1 MNYLIGID
9 GGGTSCRAAL
19 ANRAGMILGRGRSG
33 AANILTDPN
42 DAILNIEA
50 AARQACVEAGLPAET
65 MKAAPALM
73 GLAGS
78 NVGDF
83 ARYVASRLPFGDTAI
98 VSDGIIAL
106 QGALGDG
113 DGGIAILGT
122 GSLFMSR
129 IGSDI
134 RAIGGWGFQVGDHGG
149 GARLGRSLLQ
159 EVLLVHDGI
168 RAPSELTRS
177 TLETFNGDPKAI
189 VEFARHSKPSDFA
202 RLAPGVFEAAEN
214 GDAVGLRLV
223 RQAAAMIDEALDA
236 LGRGEC
242 PRVALLGGLAALY
255 PPYLSEQNR
264 AILVM
269 PQQDALTG
277 SVALAVKRFV
287 HGDLRGTGEEAGR

>member
-1 MNYLIGID
+1 MTYLIGID

-19 ANRAGMILGRGRSG
+19 ADQTGAILGRGKSG

-50 AARQACVEAGLPAET
+50 AARAACAEAGLSADAI
-65 MKAAPALM
+65 KAAPALM

-83 ARYVASRLPFGDTAI
+83 ARYVANRLPFADTAI
-98 VSDGIIAL
+98 VSDGIVAL

-129 IGSDI
+129 IGSGI
-134 RAIGGWGFQVGDHGG
+134 HAIGGWGFQVGDHGG

-159 EVLLVHDGI
+159 EVLLAHDGI
-168 RAPSELTRS
+168 REGSALTQS
-177 TLETFNGDPKAI
+177 TLESFHGDPKAI

-202 RLAPGVFEAAEN
+202 RLAPGVFDAASG

-223 RQAAAMIDEALDA
+223 RRAATMVDEALDA
-236 LGRGEC
+236 LGRRGC

-255 PPYLSEQNR
+255 PPYLSANNR
-264 AILVM
+264 ALLVTA
-269 PQQDALTG
+269 QQDALTG
-277 SVALAVKRFV
+277 AVALAVKRFV
-287 HGDLRGTGEEAGR
+287 RGDLSGTGGDPAR